1 MGFPR
6 CFVATHTRRVCR
18 HSGHSNADRVWLPF
32 EESDTRT
39 NWDVTLDDGAFH
51 QRRVARSGI
60 RWNTDLGLEGRKV
73 PIFLN
78 LDIRSV
84 VL

>member
-1 MGFPR
+1 
-6 CFVATHTRRVCR
+6 
-18 HSGHSNADRVWLPF
+18 LPF
-32 EESDTRT
+32 EESDNRT
-39 NWDVTLDDGAFH
+39 NWDVTLDDVAFN